1 MYASR
6 FGKRKAIRARRPVKR
21 VPRKRSGGRKAIT
34 KIVKSI
40 ISRQAE
46 NKIWAD
52 YGVNQ
57 AITCTAGGTPSSK
70 NLIPTLSPGATVTTR
85 VGNEVRVKSGYI
97 RGHVNLLPY
106 NATSNVK
113 PLPLYVKMWIVSSR
127 QLNTTALTATNIST
141 TFFEAGGAATGFQG
155 NMLDIDFSPNKDS
168 WIIHYTKTLKLGA
181 GYVASSNTPVLSA
194 SYFDNSP
201 MSAPFY
207 FNFGKKIG
215 PLKYDESSTGP
226 TNKNMF
232 IVFQAVPCDGDTA
245 SFQLPAE
252 FHYTTRVEYEDM

>member
-6 FGKRKAIRARRPVKR
+6 FSKRKAYRARRPVKR

-57 AITCTAGGTPSSK
+57 TITCAQSTTPTFK
-70 NLIPTLSPGATVTTR
+70 NLVPTIPPGSRISNR
-85 VGNEVRVKSGYI
+85 VGNEVRVKNGYI

-106 NATSNVK
+106 NETTNNK
-113 PLPLYVKMWIVSSR
+113 PLPCYVKMWVCSGKLMNTILLSS
-127 QLNTTALTATNIST
+127 TNIST
-141 TFFEAGGAATGFQG
+141 TFFEAGGSSAGFQG
-155 NMLDIDFSPNKDS
+155 NMLDIDLSPNKDM
-168 WIIHYTKTLKLGA
+168 WTVHYTKTVKLGA
-181 GYVASSNTPVLSA
+181 GYVVSTGSPVSGG

-201 MSAPFY
+201 MSVPFQ
-207 FNFGKKIG
+207 FNFGKKLG
-215 PLKYDESSTGP
+215 TLKYEEDITSA
-226 TNKNMF
+226 TNRNMF
-232 IVFQAVPCDGDTA
+232 LVFQVVPCDGDGAPT
-245 SFQLPAE
+245 QVMAE
-252 FHYTTRVEYEDM
+252 FHYTTRVEYEDL